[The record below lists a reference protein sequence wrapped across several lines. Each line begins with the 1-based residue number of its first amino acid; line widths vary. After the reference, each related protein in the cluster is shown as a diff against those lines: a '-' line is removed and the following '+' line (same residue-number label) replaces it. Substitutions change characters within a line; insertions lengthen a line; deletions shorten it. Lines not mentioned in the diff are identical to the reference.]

1 MLRFRYETFNFV
13 EYKIQ
18 ATHRH
23 FKIGTGLNQI
33 VQHIVGDGY
42 PGFRNDPQ
50 TNRQIRF

>member
-1 MLRFRYETFNFV
+1 MIE
-13 EYKIQ
+13 

-33 VQHIVGDGY
+33 IQHIVGDGY